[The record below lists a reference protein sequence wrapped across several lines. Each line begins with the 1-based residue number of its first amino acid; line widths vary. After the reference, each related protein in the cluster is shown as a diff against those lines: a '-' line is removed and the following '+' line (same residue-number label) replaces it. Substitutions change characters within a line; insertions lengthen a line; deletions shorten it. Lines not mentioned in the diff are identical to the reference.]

1 MKEKLKVFLMSL
13 CSLLAIGFDYVN
25 YLNSDEWIKGLKGC
39 LKLGYTGTLI
49 LFVLIFY
56 VFYKR
61 KNKKNKAIS
70 FLSILFAL
78 FMVLGASYLKYG
90 TAVLVYGSLYN
101 FIIMTIIF
109 LGYFFLFKLGLNY
122 IYSFLDKYKNKEI
135 SNKVINTFKKHPF
148 LISLIIIILCWLP
161 YVIAYYPIILS
172 PDPSFQIKQFFG
184 IRTKYADYA
193 ILLDENVVLTN
204 HHPVAHT
211 VLIGS
216 CLKLGGLLGND
227 NFGLFIYSLIQIL
240 ILSCTL
246 AYTIKYML
254 KDMNL
259 SSKVG
264 LIALLIYSLV
274 PMYGVYAISGV
285 KDTLFSTFI
294 ILYILL
300 LHKML
305 NYKENKIKMID
316 CIKLVFV
323 MLLVI
328 LFRNNGLH
336 VILLSF
342 PFLILAM
349 KRYWKQLLMVFVI
362 VIVSSTCYTKV
373 LLPALKITPGS
384 IREVLSIPFQQTA
397 RYVKYHSED
406 VSLEDK
412 EVIDNL
418 LEYDTLADRYNPDL
432 ADNVKNKYNK
442 YATKEDLQEYFKVWF
457 KGLIKHPNTY
467 IDATVNNVYGYFYPE
482 KTSWYLHT
490 SFDKRITED
499 GFDYHYNNLDEYRKN
514 VSDYVTKYPE
524 IPLVGLFCNIAL
536 NTWMVFILV
545 GYVISKKN
553 YKSIVLYLPAL
564 VSILVCIASPAN
576 TYFRYAMPYI
586 FSLPLM
592 VSFVLNNKKS

>member
-1 MKEKLKVFLMSL
+1 MAKFIFPASSFKPTNSHILVTFLLPSL
-13 CSLLAIGFDYVN
+13 I
-25 YLNSDEWIKGLKGC
+25 
-39 LKLGYTGTLI
+39 
-49 LFVLIFY
+49 
-56 VFYKR
+56 R
-61 KNKKNKAIS
+61 
-70 FLSILFAL
+70 SIL
-78 FMVLGASYLKYG
+78 
-90 TAVLVYGSLYN
+90 
-101 FIIMTIIF
+101 I
-109 LGYFFLFKLGLNY
+109 
-122 IYSFLDKYKNKEI
+122 
-135 SNKVINTFKKHPF
+135 
-148 LISLIIIILCWLP
+148 
-161 YVIAYYPIILS
+161 
-172 PDPSFQIKQFFG
+172 
-184 IRTKYADYA
+184 TK
-193 ILLDENVVLTN
+193 
-204 HHPVAHT
+204 
-211 VLIGS
+211 S
-216 CLKLGGLLGND
+216 
-227 NFGLFIYSLIQIL
+227 
-240 ILSCTL
+240 
-246 AYTIKYML
+246 
-254 KDMNL
+254 
-259 SSKVG
+259 
-264 LIALLIYSLV
+264 IALLIYSLV

-349 KRYWKQLLMVFVI
+349 KKYWKQLLMVFVI